1 MESSRIT
8 NIAHRGASSYAP
20 ENTFA
25 AFDLAR
31 SMGVKDIELDVHFTN
46 DDHIVVIHDESVDRT
61 TNGSGHV
68 REMTLEKIRSLD
80 AGLWFS
86 SKFIAEPIPT
96 LGEVL
101 ERYKD
106 DLNFHIEIK
115 ARDAPGLAT
124 RTCDLVRGYGV
135 TNSTTITSFHKQW
148 LVESKKYAP
157 EIPTGWLVPFGPGS
171 VWKDDII
178 EQALDE
184 HFSQVCPRA
193 ELISTALVNTL
204 HSNGFEVRCHGVFN
218 EDLMIRVINSGAD
231 GMTVNFPDKLRQ
243 YLITKGLA
251 N

>member
-1 MESSRIT
+1 MGSVIVT

-25 AFDLAR
+25 AFDLAKK
-31 SMGVKDIELDVHFTN
+31 MGVKDIELDVHFTK
-46 DDHIVVIHDESVDRT
+46 DDHIVVIHDERVDRT
-61 TNGSGHV
+61 TDGSGHV
-68 REMTLEKIRSLD
+68 REMSLKKIRSLD
-80 AGLWFS
+80 AGAWLSGEFT
-86 SKFIAEPIPT
+86 AEPIRT

-101 ERYKD
+101 ERYKN

-115 ARDAPGLAT
+115 AREAPGLAT

-135 TNSTTITSFHKQW
+135 VNTTTITSFDKQW
-148 LVESKKYAP
+148 LVETRKYAP
-157 EIPTGWLVPFGPGS
+157 EIPAGWLVPLGPGS
-171 VWKDDII
+171 PWKDDII
-178 EQALDE
+178 EQALE
-184 HFSQVCPRA
+184 EGFSQVCPRA
-193 ELISTALVNTL
+193 ELISTTLVNKL

-251 N
+251 K

>member
-68 REMTLEKIRSLD
+68 RKMTLEKIRSLD

-115 ARDAPGLAT
+115 AGDAPGLAT

-135 TNSTTITSFHKQW
+135 TNSTTITSFDKQW

-157 EIPTGWLVPFGPGS
+157 EIPTGWLVPLGPGS
-171 VWKDDII
+171 VWKDGIVK
-178 EQALDE
+178 QALDE

-193 ELISTALVNTL
+193 ELISTTLVNTL